1 MKSLRVSCILILS
14 TLLYLKG
21 LNKGFHKWWMPF
33 GWFVFLADYEWI
45 IVFSWGFPKVLLDGA
60 MTGRTTWI
68 IEQHNQIKRCVSILS
83 SEVDI
88 STLIQQVLDNVFI
101 AEWRAEE
108 KTKDSVRNDTCS
120 VYDFASQTSWY

>member
-1 MKSLRVSCILILS
+1 M
-14 TLLYLKG
+14 
-21 LNKGFHKWWMPF
+21 
-33 GWFVFLADYEWI
+33 
-45 IVFSWGFPKVLLDGA
+45 LLDGA
-60 MTGRTTWI
+60 MTVRTTWI

-108 KTKDSVRNDTCS
+108 KKDSVRNDTCS
-120 VYDFASQTSWY
+120 VYDFGSQTS

>member
-1 MKSLRVSCILILS
+1 M
-14 TLLYLKG
+14 
-21 LNKGFHKWWMPF
+21 
-33 GWFVFLADYEWI
+33 
-45 IVFSWGFPKVLLDGA
+45 LLDGE

-120 VYDFASQTSWY
+120 VYDFGSQTS